1 MFFGGDGIFVAR
13 LTGPGKVWL
22 QSLTMPNLAHALA
35 PYLSK
40 DGVQANAVDDAGA
53 GAAGAIASSVMKN
66 FFGR

>member
-35 PYLSK
+35 PYLGR
-40 DGVQANAVDDAGA
+40 DGGQQNVVGDVGA
-53 GAAGAIASSVMKN
+53 GAAGAITGSVMKN